1 MEHDPPAWSAALSD
15 CWRRNFGRRR
25 IASAL
30 LFIIGG
36 ASGIFALLSA
46 FTVGAFIMPF
56 SAAALALGGA
66 LYPTTMRLLWGL
78 FGVVVLVGWLAV
90 VLL

>member
-1 MEHDPPAWSAALSD
+1 MRDALAE
-15 CWRRNFGRRR
+15 CCRRTPRWRR

-36 ASGIFALLSA
+36 ALGVFALGTA
-46 FTVGAFIMPF
+46 YTVGVAVAPF

-78 FGVVVLVGWLAV
+78 FGAVVLVGWIAGV
-90 VLL
+90 ISVNV

>member
-1 MEHDPPAWSAALSD
+1 MRDALAD
-15 CWRRNFGRRR
+15 RCRRTPRWRRR
-25 IASAL
+25 ASAL
-30 LFIIGG
+30 LLIIGG

-78 FGVVVLVGWLAV
+78 FGVVVLVGWIAV
-90 VLL
+90 VFL